1 MVCHTPSNMTSGENV
16 CPPAGK
22 LLLILGLLLLLGLL
36 PWVDNYAH
44 IVGFFTG
51 FLLAY
56 AVMPYIAFDRTA
68 GRTVRT
74 RRVVLIVG
82 CLLAALLVFAALLAV
97 FYGVPAKE
105 CEWCKY
111 LTCIPFTQDFCADQ
125 NINFKKDE
133 PIVNF

>member
-1 MVCHTPSNMTSGENV
+1 VRT
-16 CPPAGK
+16 GK
-22 LLLILGLLLLLGLL
+22 LLLILCLLLLLGLL

-56 AVMPYIAFDRTA
+56 ALMPYISFQRSRQRTQ
-68 GRTVRT
+68 R
-74 RRVVLIVG
+74 LILMSG
-82 CLLAALLVFAALLAV
+82 SLLAALLVYAALFAV
-97 FYGVPAKE
+97 FYAVPARE

>member
-1 MVCHTPSNMTSGENV
+1 MPRT
-16 CPPAGK
+16 GK

-44 IVGFFTG
+44 LVGFFTG

-56 AVMPYIAFDRTA
+56 ALMPYISFHRT
-68 GRTVRT
+68 GRHQT
-74 RRVVLIVG
+74 RR
-82 CLLAALLVFAALLAV
+82 LLFIAGSLLTALLVFVALLAV
-97 FYGVPAKE
+97 FYAVPARE

-133 PIVNF
+133 PIINF

>member
-1 MVCHTPSNMTSGENV
+1 MRSGKSHHPLYNN
-16 CPPAGK
+16 PGK
-22 LLLILGLLLLLGLL
+22 LLLILVLLLLLGLL

-56 AVMPYIAFDRTA
+56 ALMPYIAFDRKERA
-68 GRTVRT
+68 HT
-74 RRVVLIVG
+74 RRVVSIIV
-82 CLLAALLVFAALLAV
+82 CLVTAVLVFGALLAV
-97 FYGVPAKE
+97 FYAVPAKE
-105 CEWCKY
+105 CDWCKY
-111 LTCIPFTQDFCADQ
+111 LTCIPFTEDFCADQ

>member
-1 MVCHTPSNMTSGENV
+1 
-16 CPPAGK
+16 
-22 LLLILGLLLLLGLL
+22 LLILCLLLLLGLL

-56 AVMPYIAFDRTA
+56 ALMPYISFQRTGG
-68 GRTVRT
+68 GRRQRT
-74 RRVVLIVG
+74 QRLVLISG
-82 CLLAALLVFAALLAV
+82 SLLAALLVYAALFAV
-97 FYGVPAKE
+97 FYAVPARE

>member
-1 MVCHTPSNMTSGENV
+1 
-16 CPPAGK
+16 
-22 LLLILGLLLLLGLL
+22 LILGLLLMLGLL

-44 IVGFFTG
+44 LVGFFAG
-51 FLLAY
+51 FLLSY
-56 AVMPYIAFDRTA
+56 ALMPYIAFDRT
-68 GRTVRT
+68 GRTRK
-74 RRVVLIVG
+74 RRALLIAA
-82 CLLAALLVFAALLAV
+82 CLATALLVFAALLAI
-97 FYGVPAKE
+97 FYAVPARE